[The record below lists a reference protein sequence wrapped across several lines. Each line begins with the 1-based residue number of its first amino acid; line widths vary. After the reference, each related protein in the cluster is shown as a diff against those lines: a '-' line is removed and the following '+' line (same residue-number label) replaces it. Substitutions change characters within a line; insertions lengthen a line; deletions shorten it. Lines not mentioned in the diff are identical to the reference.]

1 MALTFSWKEN
11 MFYSFSVVNDSEHT
25 WIIGCLPVLHSFFAG
40 VLCQVIIFVR
50 GPFCTKQADHW
61 KKGNTKEK
69 AAKQTNR
76 EMTELQPT
84 SLAI

>member
-50 GPFCTKQADHW
+50 GPFCTKPADHW
-61 KKGNTKEK
+61 KKGSTKEK

-76 EMTELQPT
+76 EMTDIT
-84 SLAI
+84 AH